1 MQENRERKEPEMTEE
16 SITPPVYVPS
26 VSDYVT
32 AFKKIESKMTDK
44 QHKMLVNHHA
54 SPGYVTTSS
63 SLAYSVGLS
72 DNKAANLQYG
82 KLGIMLAD
90 AMGIAWRDVSM
101 LVLFGPKGTESN
113 TEWLWIM
120 RENVAQALE
129 ELSWVSKTSD
139 LFFPQGYDPDDLPPE
154 EGK

>member
-1 MQENRERKEPEMTEE
+1 MTKET
-16 SITPPVYVPS
+16 ITPPVYVPS
-26 VSDYVT
+26 VSDYVA
-32 AFKKIESKMTDK
+32 AFKKIESRMTDN

-54 SPGYVTTSS
+54 SPGYVTTSRN
-63 SLAYSVGLS
+63 LGHSVGFS
-72 DNKAANLQYG
+72 DYNAANLQYG
-82 KLGIMLAD
+82 KLAIMLAD

-101 LVLFGPKGTESN
+101 LVLFGPKGSETN

-139 LFFPQGYDPDDLPPE
+139 LFFPQGYDPDELPHE
-154 EGK
+154 DT